1 MPVRAAGNL
10 SMSISPASFGA
21 ALFVLPAIMIGRVPS
36 PARTIHFP
44 DDSRRCLSTSI
55 APNGKIDN
63 ASACIA
69 HNSCSRTVFAT
80 FDAYPFRARHNH
92 MPAHARVSHWVG
104 PGDREVF
111 GWNGAS
117 LKPAPECVIV
127 ETHY

>member
-1 MPVRAAGNL
+1 MSSARAVGVALCGSSAIIAAVVPL
-10 SMSISPASFGA
+10 S
-21 ALFVLPAIMIGRVPS
+21 
-36 PARTIHFP
+36 ARTIHFP

-80 FDAYPFRARHNH
+80 FDAYPFRVRHNH
-92 MPAHARVSHWVG
+92 VPTHVKISHWMG

-111 GWNGAS
+111 GWNSAD
-117 LKPAPECVIV
+117 PNTAPECTVV
-127 ETHY
+127 DTHY

>member
-1 MPVRAAGNL
+1 
-10 SMSISPASFGA
+10 MSIARAVGVALCGSSAIIA
-21 ALFVLPAIMIGRVPS
+21 AVVPLS
-36 PARTIHFP
+36 ARTIHFP

-80 FDAYPFRARHNH
+80 FDAYPFRVRHNH
-92 MPAHARVSHWVG
+92 IPTHVKISHWVG

-111 GWNGAS
+111 GWNGKN
-117 LKPAPECVIV
+117 LNPVPECAVV

>member
-1 MPVRAAGNL
+1 
-10 SMSISPASFGA
+10 MSISPASFGA
-21 ALFVLPAIMIGRVPS
+21 ALFVLSATMIGTVPS
-36 PARTIHFP
+36 SARTIHFP

-69 HNSCSRTVFAT
+69 HNSCTRTVFAT

-92 MPAHARVSHWVG
+92 VATHAKVSHWVG

-111 GWNGAS
+111 GWNGAN

>member
-1 MPVRAAGNL
+1 
-10 SMSISPASFGA
+10 MSIARTFGIAISLSSVMIASVA
-21 ALFVLPAIMIGRVPS
+21 S
-36 PARTIHFP
+36 SYARTIHFP

-55 APNGKIDN
+55 APHGKIDN

-80 FDAYPFRARHNH
+80 FDAFPFRARHNH
-92 MPAHARVSHWVG
+92 IASHARVSHWVG

-111 GWNGAS
+111 GWNSAEPN
-117 LKPAPECVIV
+117 PAPECTVV

>member
-1 MPVRAAGNL
+1 
-10 SMSISPASFGA
+10 MSIARTFSI
-21 ALFVLPAIMIGRVPS
+21 ALSLPAVMIASVVS
-36 PARTIHFP
+36 SSARTIHFP

-80 FDAYPFRARHNH
+80 FDAYPFRARRNHN
-92 MPAHARVSHWVG
+92 PAHARVSHWVG

-111 GWNGAS
+111 GWNSAN

>member
-1 MPVRAAGNL
+1 
-10 SMSISPASFGA
+10 MSIAPAGFSLTLF
-21 ALFVLPAIMIGRVPS
+21 ALATMVACVVPS

-55 APNGKIDN
+55 APNGKIDD
-63 ASACIA
+63 ALACIA
-69 HNSCSRTVFAT
+69 HNSCSRSIFAT

-92 MPAHARVSHWVG
+92 VPAHAKVSHWIG

-111 GWNGAS
+111 GWNGAN